1 MAFAR
6 FSSDF
11 LMNNYTLVDN
21 LFITELLP
29 SLDADEI
36 KIYIYGQ
43 YLCMNQSKDNSLE
56 EMGKALSVAP
66 SKIVDT
72 FQFFEDNGLVKIK
85 SKMPL
90 EVEYLCL
97 KNQNQ
102 LPKKYKTGKYQ
113 DFASHLQ
120 TLFPNRMLTP
130 NEYNEFMGFLES
142 SSMEQEAL
150 LMITQFCIDTKGETV
165 RYPYILTIA
174 RDWASQGVKT
184 VDDVEVKLND
194 FETQSETMRKIL
206 VALNRKG
213 AADLEEKQMLVNW
226 TTNLGFST
234 EAIIAAAKS
243 SKSKT
248 FKALDAKL
256 NEFYKLSIFTEQEI
270 KNYNKYRD
278 ELEDIA
284 LTVNSEIG
292 TSYRD
297 LEPVIETYIVPWC
310 NKGFNKES
318 LKKVAHYCFISGVRG
333 LEGLNSIINNFYSK
347 GIISSEAIDEFV
359 SNQVQDGEKIK
370 KIIETSG
377 SMRNVTPA
385 DRTFYQTW
393 TKDWGFTDDIILYA
407 AELSLGKQYNMSYIN
422 QMLSKWK
429 NANITTLED
438 AKKNNTSIAQ
448 NAVPAP
454 QIKTREYT
462 KEDLKGIFGSNSIS
476 DSDI

>member
-1 MAFAR
+1 MAFAK

-29 SLDADEI
+29 NLESEEI

-56 EMGKALSVAP
+56 EMGKALGVAP
-66 SKIVDT
+66 SKIVET

-102 LPKKYKTGKYQ
+102 LPKKYKTGKYS
-113 DFASHLQ
+113 DFSSHLQ
-120 TLFPNRMLTP
+120 TLFPSRMLTP
-130 NEYNEFMGFLES
+130 NEFNEYFGFLENYA
-142 SSMEQEAL
+142 MDQDAL
-150 LMITQFCIDTKGETV
+150 LMVVQFCIDTKGETV
-165 RYPYILTIA
+165 RYPYVLTIA
-174 RDWASQGVKT
+174 KDWASQGVKT
-184 VDDVEVKLND
+184 VEDVEIKLND
-194 FETQSETMRKIL
+194 FETQSELMRKVL

-213 AADLEEKQMLVNW
+213 AADLEEKQMLINW
-226 TTNLGFST
+226 TTNLGFNQ
-234 EAIIAAAKS
+234 EAIICAAKS

-270 KNYNKYRD
+270 KNYNKHRE

-284 LTVNSEIG
+284 LTVNNEIG
-292 TSYRD
+292 TSYRE
-297 LEPVIETYIVPWC
+297 LEPEIETYIVPWT
-310 NKGFNKES
+310 NKGFNKDT
-318 LKKVAHYCFISGVRG
+318 LKKIAHYCFISGVRG

-347 GIISSEAIDEFV
+347 GIISNEAIEEYV
-359 SNQVQDGEKIK
+359 SNQVHEGEKIK
-370 KIIETSG
+370 KIIEASG
-377 SMRNVTPA
+377 SMRNVSSS

-393 TKDWGFTDDIILYA
+393 TKDWGFTDDIILFA
-407 AELSLGKQYNMSYIN
+407 AESAVGKLYAMSYIN
-422 QMLSKWK
+422 QLLSKWK
-429 NANITTLED
+429 NANVKTLEE
-438 AKKNNTSIAQ
+438 AQKANTAPAQ
-448 NAVPAP
+448 KTTPVP
-454 QIKTREYT
+454 QIKTRDYT
-462 KEDLKGIFGSNSIS
+462 SEELKGVFGNNNIS

>member
-1 MAFAR
+1 MAFAK

-29 SLDADEI
+29 NLESDEI

-56 EMGKALSVAP
+56 EMGKALGVAP
-66 SKIVDT
+66 SKIVET

-102 LPKKYKTGKYQ
+102 LPKKYKTGKYS
-113 DFASHLQ
+113 DFSSHLQ
-120 TLFPNRMLTP
+120 TLFPSRMLTP
-130 NEYNEFMGFLES
+130 NEFNEYFGFLENYA
-142 SSMEQEAL
+142 MDQDAL
-150 LMITQFCIDTKGETV
+150 LMVVQFCIDTKGETV
-165 RYPYILTIA
+165 RYPYVLTIA
-174 RDWASQGVKT
+174 KDWASQGVKT
-184 VDDVEVKLND
+184 VEDVEIKLND
-194 FETQSETMRKIL
+194 FETQSELMRKVL

-213 AADLEEKQMLVNW
+213 AADLEEKQMLINW
-226 TTNLGFST
+226 TTNLGFNQ
-234 EAIIAAAKS
+234 EAIICAAKS

-270 KNYNKYRD
+270 KNYNKHRE

-284 LTVNSEIG
+284 LTVNNEIG
-292 TSYRD
+292 TSYRE
-297 LEPVIETYIVPWC
+297 LEPEIETYIVPWT
-310 NKGFNKES
+310 NKGFNKDT
-318 LKKVAHYCFISGVRG
+318 LKKIAHYCFISGVRG

-347 GIISSEAIDEFV
+347 GIISSEAIEEYV
-359 SNQVQDGEKIK
+359 SNQVQEGEKIK
-370 KIIETSG
+370 KIIEASG
-377 SMRNVTPA
+377 SMRNVSSS

-393 TKDWGFTDDIILYA
+393 TKDWGFTDDIILFA
-407 AELSLGKQYNMSYIN
+407 AESAVGKLYAMSYII
-422 QMLSKWK
+422 QLLSKWK
-429 NANITTLED
+429 NANVKTLEE
-438 AKKNNTSIAQ
+438 AQKANTAPAQ
-448 NAVPAP
+448 KAPAT
-454 QIKTREYT
+454 QIKTRDYT
-462 KEDLKGIFGSNSIS
+462 SEELKGVFGNNNIS

>member
-1 MAFAR
+1 MAFAK

-29 SLDADEI
+29 NLESEEI

-56 EMGKALSVAP
+56 EMGKALGVAP
-66 SKIVDT
+66 SKIVET
-72 FQFFEDNGLVKIK
+72 FQFFEDNGLVRIK

-102 LPKKYKTGKYQ
+102 LPKKYKTGKYS
-113 DFASHLQ
+113 DFSSHLQ

-130 NEYNEFMGFLES
+130 NEFNEYFGFLENYA
-142 SSMEQEAL
+142 MDQDAL
-150 LMITQFCIDTKGETV
+150 LMVVQFCIDTKGETV
-165 RYPYILTIA
+165 RYPYVLTIA
-174 RDWASQGVKT
+174 KDWASQGVKN
-184 VDDVEVKLND
+184 VEDVEIKLND
-194 FETQSETMRKIL
+194 FETQSELMRKVL

-213 AADLEEKQMLVNW
+213 AADLEEKQMLINW
-226 TTNLGFST
+226 TTNLGFNQ
-234 EAIIAAAKS
+234 EAIICAAKS

-270 KNYNKYRD
+270 KNYNKHRE

-284 LTVNSEIG
+284 LTVNNEIG
-292 TSYRD
+292 TSYRE
-297 LEPVIETYIVPWC
+297 LEPEIETYIVPWT
-310 NKGFNKES
+310 NKGFNKDT
-318 LKKVAHYCFISGVRG
+318 LKKIAHYCFISGVRG

-347 GIISSEAIDEFV
+347 GIISSEAIDEYV
-359 SNQVQDGEKIK
+359 SNQVQEGEKIK
-370 KIIETSG
+370 KIIEASG
-377 SMRNVTPA
+377 SMRNVSSS

-393 TKDWGFTDDIILYA
+393 TKDWGFTYDIILYA
-407 AELSLGKQYNMSYIN
+407 AESAIGKLYAMSYIN
-422 QMLSKWK
+422 QLLSKWK
-429 NANITTLED
+429 NANVKTLEE
-438 AKKNNTSIAQ
+438 AKKANIAPTQ
-448 NAVPAP
+448 SVPAP
-454 QIKTREYT
+454 QIKTRDYT
-462 KEDLKGIFGSNSIS
+462 SEELKGVFGNNNIS

>member
-1 MAFAR
+1 MAFAK

-29 SLDADEI
+29 NLESDEI

-56 EMGKALSVAP
+56 EMGKALGVAP
-66 SKIVDT
+66 SKIVET

-102 LPKKYKTGKYQ
+102 LPKKYKTGKYS
-113 DFASHLQ
+113 DFSSHLQ
-120 TLFPNRMLTP
+120 TLFPSRMLTP
-130 NEYNEFMGFLES
+130 NEFNEYFGFLENYA
-142 SSMEQEAL
+142 MDQDAL
-150 LMITQFCIDTKGETV
+150 LMVVQFCIDTKGETV
-165 RYPYILTIA
+165 RYPYVLTIA
-174 RDWASQGVKT
+174 KDWASQGVKT
-184 VDDVEVKLND
+184 VEDVEIKLND
-194 FETQSETMRKIL
+194 FETQSELMRKVL

-213 AADLEEKQMLVNW
+213 AADLEEKQMLINW
-226 TTNLGFST
+226 TTNLGFNQ
-234 EAIIAAAKS
+234 EAIICAAKS

-270 KNYNKYRD
+270 KNYNKHRE

-284 LTVNSEIG
+284 LTVNNEIG
-292 TSYRD
+292 TSYRE
-297 LEPVIETYIVPWC
+297 LEPEIETYIVPWT
-310 NKGFNKES
+310 NKGFNKDT
-318 LKKVAHYCFISGVRG
+318 LKKIAHYCFISGVRG

-347 GIISSEAIDEFV
+347 GIISSEAIEEYV
-359 SNQVQDGEKIK
+359 SNQVQEGEKIK
-370 KIIETSG
+370 KIIEASG
-377 SMRNVTPA
+377 SMRNVSSS

-393 TKDWGFTDDIILYA
+393 TKDWGFTDDIILFA
-407 AELSLGKQYNMSYIN
+407 AESAVGKLYAMSYIN
-422 QMLSKWK
+422 QLLSKWK
-429 NANITTLED
+429 NANVKTLEE
-438 AKKNNTSIAQ
+438 AQKANTAPAQ
-448 NAVPAP
+448 KAPAT
-454 QIKTREYT
+454 QIKTRDYT
-462 KEDLKGIFGSNSIS
+462 SEELKGVFGNNNIS

>member
-1 MAFAR
+1 MAFAK

-29 SLDADEI
+29 NLESEEI

-56 EMGKALSVAP
+56 EMGKALGVAP
-66 SKIVDT
+66 SKIVET

-102 LPKKYKTGKYQ
+102 LPKKYKTGKYS
-113 DFASHLQ
+113 DFSSHLQ
-120 TLFPNRMLTP
+120 TLFPSRMLTP
-130 NEYNEFMGFLES
+130 NEFNEYFGFLENYA
-142 SSMEQEAL
+142 MDQDAL
-150 LMITQFCIDTKGETV
+150 LMVVQFCIDTKGETV
-165 RYPYILTIA
+165 RYPYVLTIA
-174 RDWASQGVKT
+174 KDWASQGVKT
-184 VDDVEVKLND
+184 VEDVEIKLND
-194 FETQSETMRKIL
+194 FETQSELMRKVL

-213 AADLEEKQMLVNW
+213 AADLEEKQMLINW
-226 TTNLGFST
+226 TTNLGFNQ
-234 EAIIAAAKS
+234 EAIICAAKS

-270 KNYNKYRD
+270 KNYNKHRE

-284 LTVNSEIG
+284 LTVNNEIG
-292 TSYRD
+292 TSYRE
-297 LEPVIETYIVPWC
+297 LEPEIETYIVPWT
-310 NKGFNKES
+310 NKGFNKDT
-318 LKKVAHYCFISGVRG
+318 LKKIAHYCFISGIRG

-347 GIISSEAIDEFV
+347 GIISSEAIEEYV
-359 SNQVQDGEKIK
+359 SNQVQEGEKIK
-370 KIIETSG
+370 KIIEASG
-377 SMRNVTPA
+377 SMRNVSSS

-393 TKDWGFTDDIILYA
+393 TKDWGFTDDIILFA
-407 AELSLGKQYNMSYIN
+407 AESAVGKLYAMSYIN
-422 QMLSKWK
+422 QLLSKWK
-429 NANITTLED
+429 NANVKTLEE
-438 AKKNNTSIAQ
+438 AQKANTAPAQ
-448 NAVPAP
+448 KAPAT
-454 QIKTREYT
+454 QIKTRDYT
-462 KEDLKGIFGSNSIS
+462 SEELKGVFGNNNIS

>member
-1 MAFAR
+1 MAFAK

-29 SLDADEI
+29 NLESEEI

-56 EMGKALSVAP
+56 EMGKALGVAP
-66 SKIVDT
+66 SKIVET

-102 LPKKYKTGKYQ
+102 LPKKYKTGKYS
-113 DFASHLQ
+113 DFSSHLQ
-120 TLFPNRMLTP
+120 TLFPSRMLTP
-130 NEYNEFMGFLES
+130 NEFNEYFGFLENYA
-142 SSMEQEAL
+142 MDQDAL
-150 LMITQFCIDTKGETV
+150 LMVVQFCIDTKGETV
-165 RYPYILTIA
+165 RYPYVLTIA
-174 RDWASQGVKT
+174 KDWASQGVKT
-184 VDDVEVKLND
+184 VEDVEIKLND
-194 FETQSETMRKIL
+194 FETQSELMRKVL

-213 AADLEEKQMLVNW
+213 VADLEEKQMLINW
-226 TTNLGFST
+226 TTNLGFNQ
-234 EAIIAAAKS
+234 EAIICAAKS

-270 KNYNKYRD
+270 KNYNKHRE

-284 LTVNSEIG
+284 LTVNNEIG
-292 TSYRD
+292 TSYRE
-297 LEPVIETYIVPWC
+297 LEPEIETYIVPWT
-310 NKGFNKES
+310 NKGFNKDT
-318 LKKVAHYCFISGVRG
+318 LKKIAHYCFISGIRG

-347 GIISSEAIDEFV
+347 GIISSEAIEEYV
-359 SNQVQDGEKIK
+359 SNQVQEGEKIK
-370 KIIETSG
+370 KIIEASG
-377 SMRNVTPA
+377 SMRNVSSS

-393 TKDWGFTDDIILYA
+393 TKDWGFTDDIILFA
-407 AELSLGKQYNMSYIN
+407 AESAVGKLYAMSYIN
-422 QMLSKWK
+422 QLLSKWK
-429 NANITTLED
+429 NANVKTLEE
-438 AKKNNTSIAQ
+438 AQKANTAPAQ
-448 NAVPAP
+448 KAPAT
-454 QIKTREYT
+454 QIKTRDYT
-462 KEDLKGIFGSNSIS
+462 SEELKGVFGNNNIS

>member
-1 MAFAR
+1 MAFAK

-29 SLDADEI
+29 NLESEEI

-56 EMGKALSVAP
+56 EMGKALGVAP
-66 SKIVDT
+66 SKIVET

-102 LPKKYKTGKYQ
+102 LPKKYKTGKYS
-113 DFASHLQ
+113 DFSSHLQ
-120 TLFPNRMLTP
+120 TLFPSRMLTP
-130 NEYNEFMGFLES
+130 NEFNEYFGFLENYA
-142 SSMEQEAL
+142 MDQDAL
-150 LMITQFCIDTKGETV
+150 LMVVQFCIDTKGETV
-165 RYPYILTIA
+165 RYPYVLTIA
-174 RDWASQGVKT
+174 KDWASQGVKT
-184 VDDVEVKLND
+184 VEDVEIKLND
-194 FETQSETMRKIL
+194 FETQSELMRKVL

-213 AADLEEKQMLVNW
+213 AADLEEKQMLINW
-226 TTNLGFST
+226 TTNLGFNQ
-234 EAIIAAAKS
+234 EAIICAAKS

-270 KNYNKYRD
+270 KNYNKHRE

-284 LTVNSEIG
+284 LTVNNEIG
-292 TSYRD
+292 TSYRE
-297 LEPVIETYIVPWC
+297 LEPEIETYIVPWT
-310 NKGFNKES
+310 NKGFNKDT
-318 LKKVAHYCFISGVRG
+318 LKKIAHYCFISGVRG

-347 GIISSEAIDEFV
+347 GIISSEAIEEYV
-359 SNQVQDGEKIK
+359 SNQVQEGEKIK
-370 KIIETSG
+370 KIIEASG
-377 SMRNVTPA
+377 SMRNVSSS

-393 TKDWGFTDDIILYA
+393 TKDWGFTDDIILFA
-407 AELSLGKQYNMSYIN
+407 AESAVGKLYAMSYIN
-422 QMLSKWK
+422 QLLSKWK
-429 NANITTLED
+429 NANVKTLEE
-438 AKKNNTSIAQ
+438 AQKANTAPAQ
-448 NAVPAP
+448 KAPAT
-454 QIKTREYT
+454 QIKTRDYT
-462 KEDLKGIFGSNSIS
+462 SEELKGVFGNNNIS

>member
-1 MAFAR
+1 MAFAK

-29 SLDADEI
+29 NLESEEI

-56 EMGKALSVAP
+56 EMGKALGVAP
-66 SKIVDT
+66 SKIVET

-102 LPKKYKTGKYQ
+102 LPKKYKTGKYS
-113 DFASHLQ
+113 DFSSHLQ
-120 TLFPNRMLTP
+120 TLFPSRMLTP
-130 NEYNEFMGFLES
+130 NEFNEYFGFLENYA
-142 SSMEQEAL
+142 MDQDAL
-150 LMITQFCIDTKGETV
+150 LMVVQFCIDTKGETV
-165 RYPYILTIA
+165 RYPYVLTIA
-174 RDWASQGVKT
+174 KDWASQGVKT
-184 VDDVEVKLND
+184 VEDVEIKLND
-194 FETQSETMRKIL
+194 FETQSELMRKVL

-213 AADLEEKQMLVNW
+213 AADLEEKQMLINW
-226 TTNLGFST
+226 TTNLGFNQ
-234 EAIIAAAKS
+234 EAIICAAKS

-270 KNYNKYRD
+270 KNYNKHRE

-284 LTVNSEIG
+284 LTVNNEIG
-292 TSYRD
+292 TSYRE
-297 LEPVIETYIVPWC
+297 LEPEIETYIVPWT
-310 NKGFNKES
+310 NKGFNKDT
-318 LKKVAHYCFISGVRG
+318 LKKIAHYCFISGVRG

-347 GIISSEAIDEFV
+347 GIISSEAIEEYV
-359 SNQVQDGEKIK
+359 SNQVQEGEKIK
-370 KIIETSG
+370 KIIEASG
-377 SMRNVTPA
+377 SMRNVSSS

-393 TKDWGFTDDIILYA
+393 TKDWGFTDDIILFA
-407 AELSLGKQYNMSYIN
+407 AESAVGKLYAMSYIN
-422 QMLSKWK
+422 QLLSKWK
-429 NANITTLED
+429 NANVKTLEE
-438 AKKNNTSIAQ
+438 AQKANTAPTQ
-448 NAVPAP
+448 KVPAT
-454 QIKTREYT
+454 QIKTRDYT
-462 KEDLKGIFGSNSIS
+462 SEELKGVFGNNNIS

>member
-1 MAFAR
+1 MAFAK

-29 SLDADEI
+29 NLESDEI

-56 EMGKALSVAP
+56 EMGKALGVAP
-66 SKIVDT
+66 SKIVET

-102 LPKKYKTGKYQ
+102 LPKKYKTGKYS
-113 DFASHLQ
+113 DFSSHLQ
-120 TLFPNRMLTP
+120 TLFPSRMLTP
-130 NEYNEFMGFLES
+130 NEFNEYFGFLENYA
-142 SSMEQEAL
+142 MDQDAL
-150 LMITQFCIDTKGETV
+150 LMVVQFCIDTKGETV
-165 RYPYILTIA
+165 RYPYVLTIA
-174 RDWASQGVKT
+174 KDWASQGVKT
-184 VDDVEVKLND
+184 VEDVEIKLND
-194 FETQSETMRKIL
+194 FETQSELMRKVL

-213 AADLEEKQMLVNW
+213 AADLEEKQMLINW
-226 TTNLGFST
+226 TTNLGFNQ
-234 EAIIAAAKS
+234 EAIICAAKS

-270 KNYNKYRD
+270 KNYNKHRE

-284 LTVNSEIG
+284 LTVNNEIG
-292 TSYRD
+292 TSYRE
-297 LEPVIETYIVPWC
+297 LEPEIETYIVPWT
-310 NKGFNKES
+310 NKGFNKDT
-318 LKKVAHYCFISGVRG
+318 LKKMAHYCFISGVRG

-347 GIISSEAIDEFV
+347 GIISSEAIEEYV
-359 SNQVQDGEKIK
+359 SNQVQEGEKIK
-370 KIIETSG
+370 KIIEASG
-377 SMRNVTPA
+377 SMRNVSSS

-393 TKDWGFTDDIILYA
+393 TKDWGFTDDIILFA
-407 AELSLGKQYNMSYIN
+407 AESAVGKLYAMSYIN
-422 QMLSKWK
+422 QLLSKWK
-429 NANITTLED
+429 NANVKTLEE
-438 AKKNNTSIAQ
+438 AQKANTAPAQ
-448 NAVPAP
+448 KAPAT
-454 QIKTREYT
+454 QIKTRDYT
-462 KEDLKGIFGSNSIS
+462 SEELKGVFGNNNIS

>member
-1 MAFAR
+1 MAFAK

-29 SLDADEI
+29 NLESDEI

-56 EMGKALSVAP
+56 EMGKALGVAP
-66 SKIVDT
+66 SKIVET
-72 FQFFEDNGLVKIK
+72 FQFFEDNGLVRIK

-102 LPKKYKTGKYQ
+102 LPKKYKTGKYS
-113 DFASHLQ
+113 DFSSHLQ
-120 TLFPNRMLTP
+120 TLFPSRMLTP
-130 NEYNEFMGFLES
+130 NEFNEYFGFLENYA
-142 SSMEQEAL
+142 MDQDAL
-150 LMITQFCIDTKGETV
+150 LMVVQFCIDTKGETV
-165 RYPYILTIA
+165 RYPYVLTIA
-174 RDWASQGVKT
+174 KDWASQGVKT
-184 VDDVEVKLND
+184 VEDVEIKLND
-194 FETQSETMRKIL
+194 FETQSELMRKVL

-213 AADLEEKQMLVNW
+213 AADLEEKQMLINW
-226 TTNLGFST
+226 TTNLGFNQ
-234 EAIIAAAKS
+234 EAIICAAKS

-270 KNYNKYRD
+270 KNYNKHRE

-284 LTVNSEIG
+284 LTVNNEIG
-292 TSYRD
+292 TSYRE
-297 LEPVIETYIVPWC
+297 LEPEIETYIVPWT
-310 NKGFNKES
+310 NKGFNKDT
-318 LKKVAHYCFISGVRG
+318 LKKIAHYCFISGVRG

-347 GIISSEAIDEFV
+347 GIISSEAIEEYV
-359 SNQVQDGEKIK
+359 SNQVQEGEKIK
-370 KIIETSG
+370 KIIEASG
-377 SMRNVTPA
+377 SMRNVSSS

-393 TKDWGFTDDIILYA
+393 TKDWGFTDDIILFA
-407 AELSLGKQYNMSYIN
+407 AESAVGKLYAMSYIN
-422 QMLSKWK
+422 QLLSKWK
-429 NANITTLED
+429 NANVKTLEE
-438 AKKNNTSIAQ
+438 AQKANTAPTQ
-448 NAVPAP
+448 KVPAT
-454 QIKTREYT
+454 QIKTRDYT
-462 KEDLKGIFGSNSIS
+462 SEELKGVFGNNNIS

>member
-1 MAFAR
+1 MAFAK

-29 SLDADEI
+29 NLESEEI

-56 EMGKALSVAP
+56 EMGKALGVAP
-66 SKIVDT
+66 SKIVET

-102 LPKKYKTGKYQ
+102 LPKKYKTGKYS
-113 DFASHLQ
+113 DFSSHLQ
-120 TLFPNRMLTP
+120 TLFPSRMLTP
-130 NEYNEFMGFLES
+130 NEFNEYFGFLENYA
-142 SSMEQEAL
+142 MDQDAL
-150 LMITQFCIDTKGETV
+150 LMVVQFCIDTKGETV
-165 RYPYILTIA
+165 RYPYVLTIA
-174 RDWASQGVKT
+174 KDWASQGVKT
-184 VDDVEVKLND
+184 VEDVEIKLND
-194 FETQSETMRKIL
+194 FETQSELMRKVL

-213 AADLEEKQMLVNW
+213 AADLEEKQMLINW
-226 TTNLGFST
+226 TTNLGFNQ
-234 EAIIAAAKS
+234 EAIICAAKS

-270 KNYNKYRD
+270 KNYNKHRE

-284 LTVNSEIG
+284 LTVNNEIG
-292 TSYRD
+292 TSYRE
-297 LEPVIETYIVPWC
+297 LEPEIETYIVPWT
-310 NKGFNKES
+310 NKGFNKDT
-318 LKKVAHYCFISGVRG
+318 LKKIAHYCFISGVRG

-347 GIISSEAIDEFV
+347 GIISNEAIEEYV
-359 SNQVQDGEKIK
+359 SNQVQEGEKIK
-370 KIIETSG
+370 KIIEASG
-377 SMRNVTPA
+377 SMRNVSSS

-393 TKDWGFTDDIILYA
+393 TKDWGFTDDIILFA
-407 AELSLGKQYNMSYIN
+407 AESAVGKLYAMSYIN
-422 QMLSKWK
+422 QLLSKWK
-429 NANITTLED
+429 NANVKTLEE
-438 AKKNNTSIAQ
+438 AQKANTAPAQ
-448 NAVPAP
+448 KAPAT
-454 QIKTREYT
+454 QIKTRDYT
-462 KEDLKGIFGSNSIS
+462 SEELKGVFGNNNIS